1 MGWNVYVTREVPEP
15 GLSILRAACEAVE
28 VNPDDAVLPR
38 EALLAAVAGRD
49 GILCTGQDRID
60 AELLDAAGAS
70 LRAVANYAVG
80 CDNIE
85 ECELTGRGIPFSNTP
100 DVLTDATAD
109 IAWALLMAAARR
121 IVEADRFVREGR
133 WTGWGPFQL
142 LGAPVA
148 GKTLGVVGAG
158 RIGSAVARRGT
169 GFGMTVLYTSRGT
182 KPDLERG
189 CGARRVELDELL
201 READFVSINLA
212 LTDETRHA
220 IGPRELALMK
230 PTAVLV
236 NTGRGPL
243 VDEAAL
249 VEALRERR
257 IAAAGLDVFE
267 EEPKVHPGLLELDN
281 VVLAP
286 HIGSATTEARSR
298 MAEVAATCLV
308 SMLRGECPPQCVNP
322 AVYGAP

>member
-1 MGWNVYVTREVPEP
+1 MAWNVYVTREVPEP
-15 GLSILRAACEAVE
+15 GLSILRDACGTVD
-28 VNPDDAVLPR
+28 VNSDDAALPR
-38 EALLAAVAGRD
+38 EALLAAAAGRD
-49 GILCTGQDRID
+49 GMLCTGQDRVD
-60 AELLDAAGAS
+60 AELLDAAGPS

-80 CDNIE
+80 YDNIDAP
-85 ECELTGRGIPFSNTP
+85 ELTRRGIPFSNTP

-121 IVEADRFVREGR
+121 IAEADRFVREGR

-148 GKTLGVVGAG
+148 GRTLGVVGAG

-169 GFGMTVLYTSRGT
+169 GFGMTILYTSRSP
-182 KPDLERG
+182 KPELERE
-189 CGARRVELDELL
+189 CGARRVELDDLL
-201 READFVSINLA
+201 RDSDFVSVNLA
-212 LTDETRHA
+212 LTDATRHA
-220 IGPRELALMK
+220 IGARELALIK

-249 VEALRERR
+249 VDALRERR
-257 IAAAGLDVFE
+257 IAGAGLDVFE
-267 EEPKVHPGLLELDN
+267 KEPRVHPGLLELDN
-281 VVLAP
+281 AVLAP

-308 SMLRGECPPQCVNP
+308 AMLKGERPPQCVNGE
-322 AVYGAP
+322 ALG